1 MLHHR
6 IVSGDMG
13 FSFGENTRILTT
25 GGASANKS
33 ILQVAADVFNAPV
46 YIQKSTEAALLGA
59 AFRAKYVHYKSQLQV
74 DQSEYETYFEYISK
88 FLPHHMQRVCDP
100 SSDCEDIYGPM
111 HNRYREMVKVFQS
124 QPNSN
129 MNIPQPPSTNHY

>member
-1 MLHHR
+1 
-6 IVSGDMG
+6 MG
-13 FSFGENTRILTT
+13 FNFGESTRILTT

-59 AFRAKYVHYKSQLQV
+59 AFRAKYVHYKSQLPV

-100 SSDCEDIYGPM
+100 SNDCEDIYGPM
-111 HNRYREMVKVFQS
+111 HHRYREMVNVFQS

-129 MNIPQPPSTNHY
+129 MNIPQTPSTNFY